1 MGLAISRNLVEL
13 MGGILSVRSEVE
25 KGSEFFFTIKL
36 PVYKKQFDEILENN
50 NEVRIHSYLAGKNI
64 LLAEDNDLNAEIAV
78 TMLEMQGVHVERVVN
93 GQIGKRLWRQE

>member
-36 PVYKKQFDEILENN
+36 PVYEKQFEKSW
-50 NEVRIHSYLAGKNI
+50 RIITKSDYI
-64 LLAEDNDLNAEIAV
+64 VI
-78 TMLEMQGVHVERVVN
+78 
-93 GQIGKRLWRQE
+93 